1 MTDET
6 KAMAT
11 DETFGLA
18 DLAAESGVSE
28 RTIRYYQAER
38 LLPPPSKQG
47 RDAVYRRD
55 HLERL
60 MLVAELRDRGLSL
73 HTIRDLVATDNPT
86 RTVSE
91 WLGVDTTLSAPWSN
105 DRPRAVTRD
114 ELIEMIERHGTVR
127 PGLLAELSDAGYV
140 RIEADG
146 TWSVPSPALL
156 GHAVSL
162 RQAGIDVEISAR
174 MRDLLRRRLS
184 KAVDDTV
191 KLFVERSGTGFAGA
205 ASPDEV
211 ATAVGALRPIAREM
225 TSLILAQEVER
236 ALAQLVHSGPR
247 AMQRSRRG

>member
-1 MTDET
+1 MSDEAGDT
-6 KAMAT
+6 A
-11 DETFGLA
+11 ETFGLA
-18 DLAAESGVSE
+18 ELSTASGVSE

-38 LLPPPSKQG
+38 LLPPPAKHG

-60 MLVAELRDRGLSL
+60 TLVAELRDRGLSL
-73 HTIRDLVATDNPT
+73 HTIRDLLATDHPA
-86 RTVSE
+86 RTVAE
-91 WLGVDTTLSAPWSN
+91 WLGVDATLSASWSD
-105 DRPRAVTRD
+105 DRARNVSR
-114 ELIEMIERHGTVR
+114 EGLIELIERHGTFR

-140 RIEADG
+140 SVERDG

-156 GHAVSL
+156 GHAVQL
-162 RQAGIDVEISAR
+162 RQAGIDVEMSAR

-191 KLFVERSGTGFAGA
+191 KLFVERSGAGFAGA
-205 ASPDEV
+205 ASPEEV

-225 TSLILAQEVER
+225 TSVILAQEVER

-247 AMQRSRRG
+247 ALHRSRRR